1 MKIRINEDSWD
12 DIVTPEIKK
21 RYMWPLYEDSAYDIV
36 DIIGKYQNTNRFK
49 DEIKGFDIQEIDY
62 MGYPAIQLEIE
73 CSNEVYVYIKIDLE
87 KEGLFMDLDEE
98 DFNEGYN
105 SKHDTRQDSY
115 GKRFQHNIKET
126 LDDEWWEEE
135 KKSEYADQERF
146 EKTEELKENVG
157 VWCWITFVTDGHNLY
172 GITNFKDHVKGYDY
186 DRDEYEGVIEYR
198 IGNPDFG
205 YDNDTDYVDGLMDE
219 TEDILRPYIKKLYG
233 DVKSGKYEGYWE
245 IAFTYFIFGD
255 WEGYEPA
262 TYDYPGDPGY
272 LEWKPGEGEVKVE
285 KKEISERDFQ
295 DTISDWDLNPI
306 KM

>member
-12 DIVTPEIKK
+12 DILEPQKFYIPDVWEDWKFDVAQAAEKFGLSLDNLDYDNDSQTIIVTVDGYDSLGFEKYRKLYNWVVNNVYPEQNS
-21 RYMWPLYEDSAYDIV
+21 YDS
-36 DIIGKYQNTNRFK
+36 
-49 DEIKGFDIQEIDY
+49 
-62 MGYPAIQLEIE
+62 
-73 CSNEVYVYIKIDLE
+73 
-87 KEGLFMDLDEE
+87 DEE

-115 GKRFQHNIKET
+115 GKRSKHNIKET
-126 LDDEWWEEE
+126 FDDEWWEED

-172 GITNFKDHVKGYDY
+172 GITNFKDHVKRYDY

-219 TEDILRPYIKKLYG
+219 TADILRPYIKKLYG
-233 DVKSGKYEGYWE
+233 DVKSGGYEGYWE
-245 IAFTYFIFGD
+245 IDFTYFIFGD

-262 TYDYPGDPGY
+262 TYDYPGDTGY